1 MPIPSPNPTAS
12 PRRPAWRSARA
23 VAVAFGLAVFL
34 LAADLVSKEL
44 AFQHVADQ
52 PVVLDANAA
61 DPDHPVAI
69 IPNHDPTIVIP
80 RVLALQ
86 LTLNHGAVFGLGQG
100 WRWVFVLF
108 SLLAMGVL
116 GAIFAR
122 SSARSTLLHVALAM
136 VLAGALGNLY
146 DRIVYG
152 AVRDLLLLFP
162 DVSLPFGWSWP
173 DGSTGL
179 YPWIFNLAD
188 VCLVIGLVLLM
199 FISFRHDAAERRAE
213 REAKAHRAAAPAP
226 PAAAS
231 DET

>member
-1 MPIPSPNPTAS
+1 VTDHPASSTIS
-12 PRRPAWRSARA
+12 PRRPAWRSPRA
-23 VAVAFGLAVFL
+23 VAVALGVAVFL
-34 LAADLVSKEL
+34 LAVDLVSKEL
-44 AFQHVADQ
+44 AFQHVAGQ

-69 IPNHDPTIVIP
+69 IPNHEPTIVIP
-80 RVLALQ
+80 KVLALQ

-100 WRWVFVLF
+100 WRWIFVLF

-122 SSARSTLLHVALAM
+122 SGPRSTVLHIALAM

-162 DVSLPFGWSWP
+162 GVSLPFGWSWP
-173 DGSTGL
+173 DGATGL

-188 VCLVIGLVLLM
+188 VCLVVGLLVLMVL
-199 FISFRHDAAERRAE
+199 SFRHDAAERRAE
-213 REAKAHRAAAPAP
+213 REAKAGRAAADLETTSAP
-226 PAAAS
+226 EA
-231 DET
+231 D